1 VSKHLPA
8 FEAKPVPP
16 EAPVTSFG
24 EVIDPKAALR
34 NCEVG
39 KSFVV
44 DTDAQRQRMIGFA
57 KRLGIS
63 IKTKRTLDGRFDIWR
78 TE

>member
-1 VSKHLPA
+1 MPNSIPA
-8 FEAKPVPP
+8 YATKPTPQP
-16 EAPVTSFG
+16 AAVTSFG
-24 EVIDPKAALR
+24 DVIDPKAALR

-44 DTDAQRQRMIGFA
+44 DTEAMRQRMIGFA

-63 IKTKRTLDGRFDIWR
+63 IRTRRNEGRFDVWR
-78 TE
+78 IK

>member
-1 VSKHLPA
+1 VSKQLPA
-8 FEAKPVPP
+8 FEAKPIPP
-16 EAPVTSFG
+16 ESPVTSFG
-24 EVIDPKAALR
+24 SVIDPKAALR

-57 KRLGIS
+57 KRLKIK
-63 IKTKRTLDGRFDIWR
+63 IKTKRNGDRFDIWR
-78 TE
+78 TA

>member
-1 VSKHLPA
+1 MDKPLPPY
-8 FEAKPVPP
+8 EAKPEPK

-24 EVIDPKAALR
+24 SVIDPKGALR

-44 DTDAQRQRMIGFA
+44 DTNEMRQRMIGFA
-57 KRLGIS
+57 KRLGVS
-63 IKTKRTLDGRFDIWR
+63 IKTRRNGTRYDVWR
-78 TE
+78 TA